1 MFLFCVVSFPS
12 YNSNQQIREICAA
25 EIVKSLPLVI
35 YNEGFQL
42 AIIKKYQIKYATIYI
57 YILFFFSVAF
67 SPRGS
72 TRTKVLS
79 LLQRGGNP
87 KVSLIKA
94 RAQLIKRG
102 ESQPRDPV
110 IQTRTRVSILASGR
124 QPARTAV
131 PVPVNR
137 ESWRSGCPPT
147 LVQGQESPSSPS
159 RWRAHRAQGWVI
171 NGGVIIQSAAD
182 ATLFFFSFFLF
193 LFSESSFFLTF
204 QQGNSLQQ
212 VAKSKWKLG
221 EIRFCGEITWFFFHP
236 SNGSA
241 VKLNI

>member
-1 MFLFCVVSFPS
+1 MFLFCVVSFLS
-12 YNSNQQIREICAA
+12 YSSNQQIPEICVA
-25 EIVKSLPLVI
+25 EIVKSLPVVI
-35 YNEGFQL
+35 HNKEFQL
-42 AIIKKYQIKYATIYI
+42 TIIKKNQIKYSNTLLYI
-57 YILFFFSVAF
+57 YYYIFFSVAF
-67 SPRGS
+67 SPWGR

-147 LVQGQESPSSPS
+147 LVQGQESPSSTQS
-159 RWRAHRAQGWVI
+159 ETRTQGP
-171 NGGVIIQSAAD
+171 GV
-182 ATLFFFSFFLF
+182 
-193 LFSESSFFLTF
+193 
-204 QQGNSLQQ
+204 GN
-212 VAKSKWKLG
+212 
-221 EIRFCGEITWFFFHP
+221 
-236 SNGSA
+236 
-241 VKLNI
+241 